1 MALSFS
7 HTHTAPKVIGAS
19 DNIFSEPI
27 PPDHQQHIDRY
38 TADLTRHLK
47 QVADEAVQD
56 LQPGHLAWGIGKVS
70 FAMNR
75 RTPGGPVDHDLPTLV
90 VRDAK
95 GTIRA
100 ILVTYAC
107 HCVTLSENKI
117 GGDWAG
123 YAQEALQRKFPSAV
137 GLVSIGCGSDANPDS
152 GVTGDQFELA
162 AAQGAQIADEAD
174 RVVRAGLTPLSG
186 SPHAVY
192 RQIELPLND
201 LPSRPHLEELAQQPG
216 IVGYNA
222 RTQIARL
229 DRGEA
234 LLDHL
239 TYPVQTW
246 TLGDDLAIV
255 FLGGEVCVDYALRLR
270 RELRQERLWLNGYS
284 NDFCSYIPSERLLQ
298 EGGYGG
304 GSEVGYFSLPTTLKA
319 GLEDQ
324 IVEEVIRQLPPS
336 FAKPGGTN
344 GVPPL
349 TPEESRRSLRSR
361 TTRLASN
368 LSRTNHS
375 WPIPSRSTSDP
386 TVDCGSP
393 R

>member
-1 MALSFS
+1 MWGSAQVDITPDYPVRLNGFGGRRLESEGVRQRIYAKALAIQSGEQPPLVLVTVDNLGVRLGMVEEVAKYLAAAHHLPRANLALSFS

-162 AAQGAQIADEAD
+162 AAQGGRKSPMRPTE
-174 RVVRAGLTPLSG
+174 LSE
-186 SPHAVY
+186 PA
-192 RQIELPLND
+192 
-201 LPSRPHLEELAQQPG
+201 
-216 IVGYNA
+216 
-222 RTQIARL
+222 
-229 DRGEA
+229 
-234 LLDHL
+234 
-239 TYPVQTW
+239 
-246 TLGDDLAIV
+246 
-255 FLGGEVCVDYALRLR
+255 
-270 RELRQERLWLNGYS
+270 
-284 NDFCSYIPSERLLQ
+284 
-298 EGGYGG
+298 
-304 GSEVGYFSLPTTLKA
+304 
-319 GLEDQ
+319 
-324 IVEEVIRQLPPS
+324 
-336 FAKPGGTN
+336 
-344 GVPPL
+344 
-349 TPEESRRSLRSR
+349 
-361 TTRLASN
+361 
-368 LSRTNHS
+368 
-375 WPIPSRSTSDP
+375 
-386 TVDCGSP
+386 
-393 R
+393 